1 MAKGQKIDDLFFS
14 LGVDLKQ
21 LELDFATADR
31 TVAQSVSKLQSETK
45 AIKLKM
51 DTDLTNLKGVGSELD
66 KIKVKE
72 TALNDVLKRQQQQRE
87 ILNQAARQVGNQNGF
102 DSSAYDR
109 AAAKVQR
116 LDNEIAKTNA
126 DIRSL
131 ADQKIKVNVDTSGTQ
146 KLTAELKAA
155 ERASVELQDKLSRIK
170 ANKTSALSALG
181 ASATVGDVRR
191 IEQQYASQEH
201 DAKQLYAEAMLAA
214 GISGVRKDVKNV
226 TKYPELEEQRKV
238 VSGYKRQYDAEKRN
252 YLAASSKAAS
262 YKQKNPDYRHDA
274 EKRAEYSNLADDA
287 YKHLDQAHILR
298 GELEKQKYLYDQL
311 RAGVGSYYD
320 RAEYGAK
327 AAATAAALQAKE
339 ASKLIGNVSMG
350 KLSGSA
356 KSDELVKMCTEA
368 ELAIK
373 KYDELYAAELKAQ
386 SVMYNPAGKALATA
400 KHNINSTVALG
411 NLYPETQ
418 HEDPSTR
425 RIQTIALTEAQDK
438 YDKSNRADQIAK
450 YGTRNLTAQ
459 ADGLAAQ
466 RHKYETVTNS
476 SVVSDSSKAAAAAR
490 AAELTRAEAAI
501 RAQIALTDAA
511 YRANYASIVNGAHAT
526 ATAVK
531 GKFSGIKNAIMNPFD
546 FLMSGKGMA
555 LMLAGGGLFSMTDGA
570 MKAGQEVYKLQ
581 NKLHM
586 TTAEAGQF
594 SRIFKI
600 AGIDIN
606 SVIPMFARL
615 DNQVLNAGVNG
626 NDLTVA
632 LQNFGVSLTDN
643 AGNLLPYNEQLKQLA
658 EGYQRASQ
666 AGQAE
671 AYTSEVLGARGAM
684 LVPLL
689 EQYNDA
695 LEISNS
701 VHTTG
706 LLDPEEAHKLYIQ
719 WSAMKIEAG
728 QLGGAIGAALM
739 PVAQDMMPGIRSGL
753 EEMIDDIR
761 RNKTEI
767 EEFAGAVGTLAKAF
781 GNLALVA
788 GKSVNAATD
797 VAKGATSSP
806 KGAATSTLGLGVG
819 VSALGIGF
827 LTAQPEIAA
836 FGGVTAMESLSKLRQ
851 MGIDKRTFDQETHLI
866 DPNNK
871 MDAMY
876 MKSLVPGAGQYSSLA
891 GTKDFKEI
899 LRKNSDAEINNSKAK
914 LQNKAAQD
922 AARQADE
929 RRKAALE
936 SLNAS
941 LYKNTHNELQNSL
954 HEIDE
959 QSQKYR
965 DAGVD
970 ESKIDEE
977 NAARKARVYRE
988 FKRNVTDQMNTAY
1001 LNDLDKSLAGVDSQ
1015 ADGYRQQG
1023 ASETEV
1029 VRWQEAEKA
1038 RIKKQF
1044 ASEVQAQL
1052 DSVYANELEKR
1063 IHEIEREKQAWIDKG
1078 MSEVQATQM
1087 AEKQKQDAYNQTA
1100 ESMRSIYTG
1109 QKDAYKAWFK
1119 GENMVEYLKRKDGWN
1134 SSVTAENLQQFQKAM
1149 ANATGQLYGY
1159 GRGGWQ
1165 PGNVMAFN
1173 NKGQQVDM
1181 HTGQPITTNVTI
1193 NSPQVDDDARVS
1205 QLADKVASKLVTVIR
1220 GVTSSNDSY

>member
-1 MAKGQKIDDLFFS
+1 MAKGEKIESLYLS
-14 LGVDLKQ
+14 LGLNLSE
-21 LELDFATADR
+21 LELDFATAGR
-31 TVAQSVSKLQSETK
+31 TVAQSVYKLQSETK

-87 ILNQAARQVGNQNGF
+87 ILNQAAKQVGQQTGF

-126 DIRSL
+126 DIRAL

-155 ERASVELQDKLSRIK
+155 EKASVELQDKLSRIK
-170 ANKTSALSALG
+170 VNKTSALSALG

-191 IEQQYASQEH
+191 IEQQYAAQEQQAKTYAQ
-201 DAKQLYAEAMLAA
+201 DALLAA
-214 GISGVRKDVKNV
+214 GINRNVKNV
-226 TKYPELEEQRKV
+226 AKSQNEQAKDKSGSSASNAGVNTRIEQLRMEAAEYEKLKV
-238 VSGYKRQYDAEKRN
+238 
-252 YLAASSKAAS
+252 AAQSYYASLVYESKAA
-262 YKQKNPDYRHDA
+262 N
-274 EKRAEYSNLADDA
+274 
-287 YKHLDQAHILR
+287 
-298 GELEKQKYLYDQL
+298 
-311 RAGVGSYYD
+311 
-320 RAEYGAK
+320 
-327 AAATAAALQAKE
+327 AALQEVREKMALQN
-339 ASKLIGNVSMG
+339 ASVKGA
-350 KLSGSA
+350 SG
-356 KSDELVKMCTEA
+356 DEKVKQ
-368 ELAIK
+368 L
-373 KYDELYAAELKAQ
+373 AELKALEDEEKKLAEAAARTERLLNGNTAHAQATSAYHQ
-386 SVMYNPAGKALATA
+386 SLLERNRLYGGKTTPNTPNVSLEDRFAGVGTNEL
-400 KHNINSTVALG
+400 
-411 NLYPETQ
+411 
-418 HEDPSTR
+418 
-425 RIQTIALTEAQDK
+425 EAQ
-438 YDKSNRADQIAK
+438 AA
-450 YGTRNLTAQ
+450 L
-459 ADGLAAQ
+459 LANKRQ
-466 RHKYETVTNS
+466 RYEKLSNS
-476 SVVSDSSKAAAAAR
+476 SNVSDDSRATAAAR
-490 AAELTRAEAAI
+490 AAALTEAEAAI
-501 RAQIALTDAA
+501 RRQIALTDAA
-511 YRANYASIVNGAHAT
+511 YRANYAAIVNGAHAT

-531 GKFSGIKNAIMNPFD
+531 GKFSGIKNAVTNPFD

-594 SRIFKI
+594 SRVFKI
-600 AGIDIN
+600 AGVDIN

-615 DNQVLNAGVNG
+615 DSQVLNAGANG
-626 NDLTVA
+626 NELTVA

-658 EGYQRASQ
+658 EGYQRASES
-666 AGQAE
+666 GQAE
-671 AYTSEVLGARGAM
+671 AYTSEVLGARGAA

-695 LEISNS
+695 MEIANS
-701 VHTTG
+701 VHTTS
-706 LLDPEEAHKLYIQ
+706 LLNPEEAHKLYIQ

-767 EEFAGAVGTLAKAF
+767 EEFAEAVGTLAKAF
-781 GNLALVA
+781 GELALLTGKGVNKVSDLAKGSGPEQISQEAIGTAGILGGVVTGNIPLVA
-788 GKSVNAATD
+788 G
-797 VAKGATSSP
+797 GMLM
-806 KGAATSTLGLGVG
+806 LGNGMYQGMRNGL
-819 VSALGIGF
+819 
-827 LTAQPEIAA
+827 
-836 FGGVTAMESLSKLRQ
+836 
-851 MGIDKRTFDQETHLI
+851 DKRTFDQETKTI

-871 MDAMY
+871 MDAKY
-876 MKSLVPGAGQYSSLA
+876 MQSLVPGAGQYSSLA
-891 GTKDFKEI
+891 GTKDFKDI
-899 LRKNSDAEINNSKAK
+899 LKKNSDAEINNSKAK
-914 LQNKAAQD
+914 LTNKAAQD

-929 RRKAALE
+929 KRKAALE

-941 LYKNTHNELQNSL
+941 LYKNTHNDLQNSI

-959 QSQKYR
+959 QSQKYK

-970 ESKIDEE
+970 QAKIDEE
-977 NAARKARVYRE
+977 NAARKARVYRD
-988 FKRNVTDQMNTAY
+988 FKRNVTDQMNQAY
-1001 LNDLDKSLAGVDSQ
+1001 MNDLDKSLAGVDSQ

-1023 ASETEV
+1023 AGETEV

-1044 ASEVQAQL
+1044 ANEVQAQL

-1063 IHEIEREKQAWIDKG
+1063 VHEIDREKQAWIDKG

-1109 QKDAYKAWFK
+1109 QKDAYKAWYR
-1119 GENMVEYLKRKDGWN
+1119 GENMTEYMKKKDGWD

-1165 PGNVMAFN
+1165 PGNIMEFN
-1173 NKGQQVDM
+1173 GKGQQIDRY
-1181 HTGQPITTNVTI
+1181 TGQPITTNITI
-1193 NSPQVDDDARVS
+1193 NNPEVDDDARVT
-1205 QLADKVASKLVTVIR
+1205 QMADAVAGKLTTVIR
-1220 GVTSSNDSY
+1220 GVNNTAQNSY